1 MQAIRTSTLGKIFE
15 HVLTLLGVLIA
26 VIICLPLSKDGQA
39 YLFFYEDAE
48 NWISTEYLFWGW
60 LEIGDYFRASLA
72 TVLVPLLYLAMLLK
86 LRAFKQLGANT
97 WYLYLVYLSAFYLL
111 HEGTQLRI
119 STALAFALWSCICS
133 MRGQWFRAGLLVC
146 IAVGFHITSPLLP
159 LVFTACYYYRG
170 ARVAAWYVLFIGFVC
185 YLLNISLIRI
195 LTGQLTAILGGR
207 YLIYSDSLLDEQN
220 TSGLANVYAVLLSL
234 LLIFLHYWAKRHS
247 YVLPKAY
254 QALLSTSVFGA
265 AILFWLYE
273 TTAVASRLSDV
284 LAITTV
290 PLLAIMIARVRF
302 PFRLLSVL
310 LLGGFFYLRLF
321 QLF

>member
-1 MQAIRTSTLGKIFE
+1 MQIIKTSLLGKIFE
-15 HVLTLLGVLIA
+15 HVLTLLCVLTA
-26 VIICLPLSKDGQA
+26 VIICLPISKDGQA
-39 YLFFYEDAE
+39 YLFFYENAE

-60 LEIGDYFRASLA
+60 LEIGDYFRAPLA
-72 TVLVPLLYLAMLLK
+72 IALVPLLYLAMLLK
-86 LRAFKQLGANT
+86 FRAFKQLGANT
-97 WYLYLVYLSAFYLL
+97 WYLYLVYLSVFYLL

-119 STALAFALWSCICS
+119 STALAFALWSCIYA
-133 MRGQWFRAGLLVC
+133 MRGQWLRASLLIC
-146 IAVGFHITSPLLP
+146 IAMGFHITSPLLP
-159 LVFTACYYYRG
+159 LVFTTCYYYRG
-170 ARVAAWYVLFIGFVC
+170 ARVGAWYVLFIGFFC
-185 YLLNISLIRI
+185 YVLNISLIRI

-220 TSGLANVYAVLLSL
+220 TTGLANVYAVLLSL
-234 LLIFLHYWAKRHS
+234 LLVFLHLWAKRHS

-284 LAITTV
+284 LAITVV
-290 PLLAIMIARVRF
+290 PLLAIVIARVS
-302 PFRLLSVL
+302 LSFQLASVV
-310 LLGGFFYLRLF
+310 LLGGFFYMRLF